1 MIKKL
6 TILTIC
12 SIVFLG
18 SIKAQIGVGE
28 WRDHLSFSHSI
39 AVTQSP
45 TKVYVASET
54 GIFSYSKRNFN
65 VEKLTKVNILSDVGV
80 SSIKYSE
87 ENKVLIAGYSNGNI
101 DLIFEND
108 VFNLSDIKREMINGS
123 KSINNILIINEYAYL
138 SCGFGIVVLNI
149 EKREIKDTYYIG
161 NLGSLVCVNQLVL
174 NNDTLYAAT
183 NQGVFIADYTNLNLV
198 NYSNWHL
205 ITDIPNYTSNFNSI
219 YVNDDGRI
227 LVNQVNEL
235 SNDIVYSFADGIWTN
250 FNIDYSSI
258 RKIKN
263 TSTSL
268 QIVTNR
274 SLLIYDT
281 DFILKDSITQTE
293 IPNFNPYDVEMGV
306 DNIYWFAD
314 RGKGLV
320 KYQVGNMQEIRPN
333 APYLANAF
341 SVDIKNNKVLV
352 AAGGVTSGWDNTFL
366 NGAAFSFQNEQWK
379 TTINYSA
386 PDYVTIKI
394 DPSNNNHFF
403 AGSWGGGLIEYEN
416 NEIINTYNEENSD
429 LQSVIA
435 GSGYC
440 RIGGIAFDKGKNL
453 WITNSG
459 VENPISVKFSDNIV
473 KPSDKELQSFNFDEK
488 ISNMLVGDIIVTE
501 NDQKWVILPSG
512 NGLFVFDN
520 NKTIDSK
527 NDDLYKRLS
536 IIDENGKIISN
547 NVFSIAEDL
556 DGDIWV
562 GIDQGIVVYYSPE
575 NIFEDDAFHAQR
587 IVLTIGD
594 ATNFLLATETITSI
608 AVDGANRKWLGTH
621 SSGVYLVSE
630 DGTEELD
637 HFTEENSPLLSNN
650 IKDIGINHETGEIFF
665 ATDKGLISYRG
676 SATMGSDEFG
686 DVYVYPNPVRE
697 NYNGDITIRGL
708 VSDVNVKITDIS
720 GNIVYETTADG
731 GQATWNG
738 KNFSDKRVSTGVYLV
753 FCSNDDGSKT
763 HITKLLF
770 IK

>member
-1 MIKKL
+1 MNKKL
-6 TILTIC
+6 VILIFFC
-12 SIVFLG
+12 VVILESL
-18 SIKAQIGVGE
+18 KAQIGVGE
-28 WRDHLSFSHSI
+28 WRDHLPFSHSI
-39 AVTQSP
+39 AITQSP
-45 TKVYVASET
+45 IKVYVASET

-65 VEKLTKVNILSDVGV
+65 LEKLTKVNILSDVGV

-101 DLIFEND
+101 DLIFDNEI
-108 VFNLSDIKREMINGS
+108 FNLSDIKRKMINGS
-123 KSINNILIINEYAYL
+123 KSVNHILIINEYAYL

-161 NLGSLVCVNQLVL
+161 DLGSVVHVNQLEL
-174 NNDTLYAAT
+174 SNDNLYAVT
-183 NQGVFIADYTNLNLV
+183 NQGIFIADYTNLNLV

-205 ITDIPNYTSNFNSI
+205 ETEIPNYTSKFNSI

-227 LVNQVNEL
+227 LVNQVNEF
-235 SNDIVYSFADGIWTN
+235 SNDIVYSFTEDIWTSIN
-250 FNIDYSSI
+250 SDYSSI
-258 RKIKN
+258 REIKK
-263 TSTSL
+263 TSTSV

-274 SLLIYDT
+274 SVLIYNT
-281 DFILKDSITQTE
+281 NFILQDSITQKE
-293 IPNFNPYDVEMGV
+293 IPNLNPYDIET
-306 DNIYWFAD
+306 DNNNIFWFAD

-320 KYQVGNMQEIRPN
+320 KYQAGNAEEIRPN
-333 APYLANAF
+333 APYLADAF
-341 SVDIKNNKVLV
+341 SIDVKNNKVLV
-352 AAGGVTSGWDNTFL
+352 AAGGLTAGWKNIFI

-394 DPSNNNHFF
+394 DPNNNNHFF

-416 NEIINTYNEENSD
+416 NEIINTFNEENSV

-440 RIGGIAFDKGKNL
+440 RIGGIAFDKDNYL

-459 VENPISVKFSDNIV
+459 VENPISVKI
-473 KPSDKELQSFNFDEK
+473 PDKELQSFNFDEK
-488 ISNMLVGDIIVTE
+488 ISNILVGDIIVTE
-501 NDQKWVILPSG
+501 NNHKWVILPSG

-520 NKTIDSK
+520 NQTIDNE
-527 NDDLYKRLS
+527 NDDLFKKFS
-536 IIDENGKIISN
+536 ILDENGKIISN
-547 NVFSIAEDL
+547 NVYSIAEDL
-556 DGDIWV
+556 DGDIFV
-562 GIDQGIVVYYSPE
+562 GTDQGIVVYY
-575 NIFEDDAFHAQR
+575 NAVNVFEGAALHAQR
-587 IVLTIGD
+587 IVLTVGD

-608 AVDGANRKWLGTH
+608 SVDGANRKWIGTH

-630 DGTEELD
+630 DGTEELN

-676 SATMGSDEFG
+676 SATMGSDDFG

-720 GNIVYETTADG
+720 GNIVYETSADG
-731 GQATWNG
+731 GQATWSG
-738 KNFSDKRVSTGVYLV
+738 KNFSGRRVSTGVYLV

-763 HITKLLF
+763 YITKLLF